1 MLHTI
6 GVTLF
11 GNFSQLIR
19 SVSSRPA
26 IRFGSLTRTRVYH
39 HCSMELQLIVTRL
52 HEMFPPS
59 LAESWDNV
67 GLLVEPSNKEQP
79 VSHVMMTND
88 LTEDVMDEVQAASP
102 QVGLIVAYHP
112 PIFKPL
118 KSLTR
123 RTVKERIIL
132 KAVESRIAI
141 YSPHTA
147 ADSVYGGVNDW
158 LAEGLG
164 KGKCVPLQPTAPL
177 YEVRAEHVS
186 SKVCDLI
193 SADVVQCGEKLV
205 KNLRYARTHTV
216 LVMLHM

>member
-1 MLHTI
+1 ML
-6 GVTLF
+6 GATLLR
-11 GNFSQLIR
+11 NCSQLLLR
-19 SVSSRPA
+19 VASSRPVVQ
-26 IRFGSLTRTRVYH
+26 FGSLTRARDYH

-59 LAESWDNV
+59 LAGNWDNV
-67 GLLVEPSNKEQP
+67 GLLVEPSSQEQP
-79 VSHVMMTND
+79 VSHIMMTND

-123 RTVKERIIL
+123 RTAKERIIL

-158 LAEGLG
+158 LAAGLG
-164 KGKCVPLQPTAPL
+164 EGECTPLQPTPPS

-186 SKVCDLI
+186 SEMCEVMSDEVAL
-193 SADVVQCGEKLV
+193 CGGKLV
-205 KNLRYARTHTV
+205 KKLRYTIT
-216 LVMLHM
+216 LNYITL